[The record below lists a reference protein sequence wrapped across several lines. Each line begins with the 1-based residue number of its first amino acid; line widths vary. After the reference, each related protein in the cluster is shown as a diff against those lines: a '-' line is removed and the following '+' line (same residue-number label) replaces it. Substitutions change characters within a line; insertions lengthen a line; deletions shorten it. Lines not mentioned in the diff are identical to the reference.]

1 MLSKMSRYIISFDE
15 AKYMLFKDDE
25 LLQKTI
31 KPGIKSAIVLKEW
44 LDSKPVYNE
53 KYLKTKIKSDKSKLN
68 WDFMII

>member
-1 MLSKMSRYIISFDE
+1 MSRYVISFDE

>member
-1 MLSKMSRYIISFDE
+1 MLSKMSRYVISFDE